1 MEMNAFNLKWAG
13 MQSEEEILARKEKR
27 RARVVIPHYVEN
39 GLSFAYFEELPMYF
53 YRIPLFLNRVLNYD
67 EGYTDVYSALIP
79 PGRVKKEFEPAKKLG
94 LVDYKIIGEK
104 IGFIDLDN
112 IRFNYKFFDEYK
124 IASDYDRAVMLRN
137 LVKKYDK
144 R

>member
-1 MEMNAFNLKWAG
+1 ML
-13 MQSEEEILARKEKR
+13 
-27 RARVVIPHYVEN
+27 
-39 GLSFAYFEELPMYF
+39 
-53 YRIPLFLNRVLNYD
+53 
-67 EGYTDVYSALIP
+67 TSAIP

-94 LVDYKIIGEK
+94 LVDYKIIGEE

-137 LVKKYDK
+137 LIKKYDK